1 MITPIHR
8 NISIGLPECHE
19 ERMELEGKGK
29 ILAAPSN
36 LGSER
41 ATRKR
46 RNCTQI
52 FYFVFICQA
61 CSNKGLQ
68 ARGQPQKIAPHGRGT
83 KVADPGNGGVGRLGC
98 GGEGGS
104 TPEVGGIPG
113 RLEDLLL
120 DSLPTSVT
128 C

>member
-1 MITPIHR
+1 
-8 NISIGLPECHE
+8 
-19 ERMELEGKGK
+19 
-29 ILAAPSN
+29 
-36 LGSER
+36 
-41 ATRKR
+41 
-46 RNCTQI
+46 
-52 FYFVFICQA
+52 
-61 CSNKGLQ
+61 
-68 ARGQPQKIAPHGRGT
+68 
-83 KVADPGNGGVGRLGC
+83 LGC